1 MRKLIALS
9 LTSAA
14 LAAVAAPL
22 VSDVSLSQ
30 AGGTVTIGYTIS
42 EDPGIVTV
50 DIQTNV
56 SADVW
61 VSIGGEH
68 LTYLDGDVNRRVGIG
83 AHEITWKPRLALP
96 YDRISKEMR
105 AVVTAWSLSAPPDYM
120 VACLT
125 NANDV
130 AFYADAA
137 SVPKGVTDDMYKTDY
152 LVMRKCP
159 AANVAWRMGSP
170 VTENKR
176 ATDGS
181 ETPHIVTLSDDFYIC
196 IYPITQRQYEIL
208 MLANGAAANVARPST
223 YGLDSD
229 YAMRLVEHVSYDALR
244 GTVDAGYN
252 WPATGHE
259 VKPDGFISYLRAQTG
274 LSAIDLPTEAQWEFA
289 CRAGCGAAL
298 YNGRELPA
306 QWDDATPI
314 SEFDMLNELGRHRG
328 NGGWIGGLGGSAP
341 DRADATADVATPI
354 VGSYLPN
361 AWGIYDML
369 GGAREWCLDWF
380 RTDLTGVNPET
391 GPAEGEDRPIRGG
404 GWAYGPHN
412 CRCADRGHAPS
423 ASGWPQIGFR
433 LACPAVIQ

>member
-1 MRKLIALS
+1 MRKLFALS
-9 LTSAA
+9 AA
-14 LAAVAAPL
+14 CTAFSAVAAPL
-22 VSDVSLSQ
+22 VSDVVMEQ
-30 AGGTVTIGYTIS
+30 VGKNMTIGYTLAGG
-42 EDPGIVTV
+42 PAIVTV

-56 SADVW
+56 TDDVW
-61 VSIGGEH
+61 ASIGGDH
-68 LTYLDGDVNRRVGIG
+68 LAHLSGDANKRFEPG
-83 AHEITWKPRLALP
+83 ARTITWQLHKDLP
-96 YDRISKEMR
+96 EETETKNLK

-130 AFYADAA
+130 TFYADA
-137 SVPKGVTDDMYKTDY
+137 SLVPLGVSNDMYKTDY

-170 VTENKR
+170 VTENSR
-176 ATDGS
+176 ASDGS

-208 MLANGAAANVARPST
+208 MLANGAAANIARPST

-252 WPATGHE
+252 WPATGHA
-259 VKPDGFISYLRAQTG
+259 VQPDGFISYLRAQTG
-274 LSAIDLPTEAQWEFA
+274 LSDIDLPTEAQWEFA

-306 QWDDATPI
+306 RWSNATPI
-314 SEFDMLNELGRHRG
+314 SEFDMLNELGRYRG
-328 NGGWIGGLGGSAP
+328 NGGSISGLDDNPP
-341 DRADATADVATPI
+341 DKADATADVATPI

-380 RTDLTGVNPET
+380 KADLTDVDPET
-391 GPAEGEDRPIRGG
+391 GPTEGEDRPLRGG

-412 CRCADRGHAPS
+412 CRCADRGHVTSS
-423 ASGWPQIGFR
+423 AGWPQIGFR